1 MMDASV
7 IPLRWIPALP
17 LLGALVLGV
26 VTGILRRELSP
37 RWIGSLGLVSV
48 GSSMVLVLLGFFAL
62 LGEPRGGA
70 LVDRVGTWIGVG
82 IAPDATTIDFAFRFD
97 ALSAVMC
104 LLISVGGV
112 FSIIHALGTQH
123 ADQRDDRGAQRFMGF
138 ICISLAM
145 MLAVVLADDV
155 FFFWA
160 AWCGLGVATWWLLG
174 FWYADPAQS
183 RAASTLFVLG
193 RFGDMALLAAL
204 VLIVDAILGSDGT
217 FAGFA
222 QIDSAEPSLIQKTLE
237 PMLMFGVGEWT
248 VADVCVVLILVA
260 GITKAALFPLS
271 RFMVAGSTAP
281 VTALILV
288 QTLFIA
294 VPFIYLGAR
303 LAFVFSQAHSVLGLV
318 GWVGAMT
325 ALVAAIFVCLEKDVL
340 RLLAWLTVSQLGLA
354 CIALAAIDEA
364 AAIFQLIAHAVNKG
378 LLLMAVGV
386 MVAAVGGHR
395 DLLKMGNL
403 GSRIWRTRV
412 NTWIATLSICG
423 ILPLTVG
430 SFAIEQILFAV
441 ASSES
446 LPAQGWMIWT
456 ILLTMAVTSFGLMRL
471 IYSALYGETRIP
483 SSIRWSG
490 IEDPGPMILWP
501 MGILAV
507 ATFVGSLVATPQ
519 IWADLLFADIQE
531 ANSLRFFLG
540 ADSVELAADRQW
552 GLVAGVT
559 ACSLFGCMAG
569 VALYLYRPN
578 ALILMIPRRSD
589 PPSRS
594 GWRMGRRQRV
604 WSSSGVAVP
613 RFGRTNRL
621 RSFEEGVIE
630 SITLRL
636 SAWFVQSAFGQV
648 IRRLYEGRIVQSLL
662 AFAISLLMMLAYFLM
677 LSTD

>member
-1 MMDASV
+1 MMDASI
-7 IPLRWIPALP
+7 IPLRWIPAFP

-26 VTGILRRELSP
+26 VTGLLRRELSP
-37 RWIGSLGLVSV
+37 RWIGSLGLFSA
-48 GSSMVLVLLGFFAL
+48 GSSMGLVLLGFFAL

-70 LVDRVGTWIGVG
+70 LVDRVGTWIGGGV
-82 IAPDATTIDFAFRFD
+82 APAATIIDFTFRFD

-104 LLISVGGV
+104 LLISAGGMI
-112 FSIIHALGTQH
+112 SIIYALGTQQ

-160 AWCGLGVATWWLLG
+160 AWCGLGVSTWWLLG

-222 QIDSAEPSLIQKTLE
+222 QIQSAEPSLIQKTLD
-237 PMLMFGVGEWT
+237 PVLMSGIGEWT

-260 GITKAALFPLS
+260 GVTKASLLPLS

-288 QTLFIA
+288 QTLFTA

-303 LAFVFSQAHSVLGLV
+303 LAFVFSQAQSVLGLV

-354 CIALAAIDEA
+354 SIALAAIDET
-364 AAIFQLIAHAVNKG
+364 AAIFQLIAHAVQKG

-386 MVAAVGGHR
+386 MVSVVGGRR
-395 DLLKMGNL
+395 DLPRMGNL
-403 GSRIWRTRV
+403 GSRIWRTRI

-423 ILPLTVG
+423 IIPLTVG

-441 ASSES
+441 ASSEA
-446 LPAQGWMIWT
+446 LPAQDWLIWT
-456 ILLTMAVTSFGLMRL
+456 ILVTMAVTSFGLMRL
-471 IYSALYGETRIP
+471 VYSALYGATRIP

-501 MGILAV
+501 MGILAA
-507 ATFVGSLVATPQ
+507 ATFVGSLIATPQ
-519 IWADLLFADIQE
+519 IWADLLFTDVQE

-540 ADSVELAADRQW
+540 ADPVELAADRQW

-559 ACSLFGCMAG
+559 ASSLFGLVAG
-569 VALYLYRPN
+569 VTLYFYRPN
-578 ALILMIPRRSD
+578 ALMLTISRWSD
-589 PPSRS
+589 SSSRS
-594 GWRMGRRQRV
+594 GWWMARRQRV
-604 WSSSGVAVP
+604 PSHPRVAVP
-613 RFGRTNRL
+613 TLGRTNRL
-621 RSFEEGVIE
+621 RSFEEGFIE
-630 SITLRL
+630 SITLRFGSWL
-636 SAWFVQSAFGQV
+636 IQSVFGRA
-648 IRRLYEGRIVQSLL
+648 IRRLHEGHLVQSLL
-662 AFAISLLMMLAYFLM
+662 SVAIALMIILAYFLT
-677 LSTD
+677 LRAD